1 MRSSSGEVRVARQI
15 SSSAR
20 SRNSRFARAFAAVAS
35 AVSPT
40 AQHSTMIGPLNPA
53 RFRIVKTP
61 LKSTPPVPNC
71 AKGCAAPKSDVMI
84 HNLDLFLLAVRRGL
98 SHRREILVHLI
109 GTIRPER
116 DHPFGA
122 RNAAWSSC
130 VRRLATVSARGMSCL
145 LLSEPMTALSPLPAM
160 AAVSESGTPASRR
173 RR

>member
-1 MRSSSGEVRVARQI
+1 
-15 SSSAR
+15 
-20 SRNSRFARAFAAVAS
+20 
-35 AVSPT
+35 VSPT

-116 DHPFGA
+116 DHPFEA
-122 RNAAWSSC
+122 EE
-130 VRRLATVSARGMSCL
+130 RGVVDLRSKAGDGVGERDVVPTPERAHDR
-145 LLSEPMTALSPLPAM
+145 SQ
-160 AAVSESGTPASRR
+160 PASRDGR
-173 RR
+173 RQRVRYAGVASSPIKGSRSVGVRRPMVV